1 MEVILREDIQKLGSK
16 GDIVTVKDGYAR
28 NYLLP
33 QKLALLATPGTRK
46 QVAEMKAA
54 AARKDASEKGAAETL
69 AEQMSAVELTFT
81 VKAGESDQLFG
92 SVTSMDIT
100 EALAAKGFSI
110 DRRKVELAEP
120 IRTLGEYT
128 VPVRIHRE
136 VAASVKLQVV
146 REEGEQEGQAGQ
158 EEQKEKE

>member
-1 MEVILREDIQKLGSK
+1 MEVILREDIQELGSK

-33 QKLALLATPGTRK
+33 QKLALLATTGTRK
-46 QVAEMKAA
+46 QVVEMKAA
-54 AARKDASEKGAAETL
+54 AARKDASQKSAAETL

-92 SVTSMDIT
+92 SVTSMDIA
-100 EALAAKGFSI
+100 EALEAKGFSI

>member
-16 GDIVTVKDGYAR
+16 GDIVTVKNGYAR

-33 QKLALLATPGTRK
+33 QKLALLATTGTRK
-46 QVAEMKAA
+46 QVVEMKAA
-54 AARKDASEKGAAETL
+54 AARKDASQKSAAETL

-92 SVTSMDIT
+92 SVTSMDIA
-100 EALAAKGFSI
+100 EALEAKGFSI

>member
-1 MEVILREDIQKLGSK
+1 MEVILRGDIQKLGSK

-33 QKLALLATPGTRK
+33 QKLALLATTGTRK
-46 QVAEMKAA
+46 QVVEMKAA
-54 AARKDASEKGAAETL
+54 AARKDASQKSAAETL

-92 SVTSMDIT
+92 SVTSMDIA
-100 EALAAKGFSI
+100 EALEAKGFSI
-110 DRRKVELAEP
+110 DRRKVELADP

-128 VPVRIHRE
+128 VSVRIHRA

>member
-33 QKLALLATPGTRK
+33 QKLALLATTGTRK

-54 AARKDASEKGAAETL
+54 AARKDASQKSAAETL

-92 SVTSMDIT
+92 SVTSMDIA
-100 EALAAKGFSI
+100 EALEAKGFSI

>member
-16 GDIVTVKDGYAR
+16 GDIVTVKNGYAR

-33 QKLALLATPGTRK
+33 QKLALLATTGTRK
-46 QVAEMKAA
+46 QVVEMKAA
-54 AARKDASEKGAAETL
+54 AARKDASQKSAAETL

-92 SVTSMDIT
+92 SVTSMDIA
-100 EALAAKGFSI
+100 EALEAKGFSI

-128 VPVRIHRE
+128 VSVRIHRE

>member
-1 MEVILREDIQKLGSK
+1 MEVILRGDIHKLGSK

-69 AEQMSAVELTFT
+69 AEQMSAVELTFP

-92 SVTSMDIT
+92 SVTSMDIA
-100 EALAAKGFSI
+100 EALEAKGFSI

>member
-33 QKLALLATPGTRK
+33 QKLALLATTGTRK

-69 AEQMSAVELTFT
+69 AEQMSAVELTFP

-92 SVTSMDIT
+92 SVTSMDIA
-100 EALAAKGFSI
+100 EALEAKGFSI

>member
-33 QKLALLATPGTRK
+33 QKLALLATTGTRK

-69 AEQMSAVELTFT
+69 AEQMSTVELTFT

-92 SVTSMDIT
+92 SVTSMDIA
-100 EALAAKGFSI
+100 EALEAKGFSI

>member
-33 QKLALLATPGTRK
+33 QKLALLATTGTRK
-46 QVAEMKAA
+46 QVVEMKAA
-54 AARKDASEKGAAETL
+54 AARKDASQKSAAETL

-92 SVTSMDIT
+92 SVTSMDIA
-100 EALAAKGFSI
+100 EALEAKGFSI

-128 VPVRIHRE
+128 VSVRIHRE

>member
-16 GDIVTVKDGYAR
+16 GDIVTVKNGYAR

-33 QKLALLATPGTRK
+33 QKLALLATTGTRK

-54 AARKDASEKGAAETL
+54 AARKDASQKSAAETL

-92 SVTSMDIT
+92 SVTSMDIA
-100 EALAAKGFSI
+100 EALEAKGFSI

-128 VPVRIHRE
+128 VSVRIHRA

>member
-1 MEVILREDIQKLGSK
+1 MEVILREDIQELGSK

-33 QKLALLATPGTRK
+33 QKLASLATTGTRK

-54 AARKDASEKGAAETL
+54 AARKDASQKSAAETL

-92 SVTSMDIT
+92 SVTSMDIA
-100 EALAAKGFSI
+100 EALEAKGFSI

>member
-1 MEVILREDIQKLGSK
+1 MEVILREDIQELGSK

-33 QKLALLATPGTRK
+33 QKLALLATTGTRK

-54 AARKDASEKGAAETL
+54 AARKDASQKSAAETL

-92 SVTSMDIT
+92 SVTSMDIA
-100 EALAAKGFSI
+100 EALEAKGFSI

-128 VPVRIHRE
+128 VSVRIHRE

>member
-1 MEVILREDIQKLGSK
+1 
-16 GDIVTVKDGYAR
+16 
-28 NYLLP
+28 
-33 QKLALLATPGTRK
+33 
-46 QVAEMKAA
+46 
-54 AARKDASEKGAAETL
+54 
-69 AEQMSAVELTFT
+69 

-100 EALAAKGFSI
+100 EALEAKGFSI

>member
-1 MEVILREDIQKLGSK
+1 MEVILREDIQELGSK

-33 QKLALLATPGTRK
+33 QKLALLATTGTRK
-46 QVAEMKAA
+46 QVVEMKAA
-54 AARKDASEKGAAETL
+54 AARKDASQKSAAETL

-92 SVTSMDIT
+92 SVTSMDIA
-100 EALAAKGFSI
+100 EALEAKGFSI

-128 VPVRIHRE
+128 VSVRIHRE

>member
-1 MEVILREDIQKLGSK
+1 MEVILREDIQELGSK

-33 QKLALLATPGTRK
+33 QKLALLATTGTRK
-46 QVAEMKAA
+46 QVVEMKAA
-54 AARKDASEKGAAETL
+54 AARKDASQKSAAETL

-92 SVTSMDIT
+92 SVTSMDIA
-100 EALAAKGFSI
+100 EALEAKGFSI

-128 VPVRIHRE
+128 VSVRIHRA

>member
-16 GDIVTVKDGYAR
+16 GDIVTVKNGYAR

-33 QKLALLATPGTRK
+33 QKLALLATTGTRK
-46 QVAEMKAA
+46 QVVEMKAA
-54 AARKDASEKGAAETL
+54 AARKDASQKSAAETL

-92 SVTSMDIT
+92 SVTSMDIA
-100 EALAAKGFSI
+100 EALEAKGFSI

-128 VPVRIHRE
+128 VSVRIHRA

>member
-33 QKLALLATPGTRK
+33 QKLALLATTGTRK
-46 QVAEMKAA
+46 QVVEMKAA
-54 AARKDASEKGAAETL
+54 AARKDASQKSAAETL

-92 SVTSMDIT
+92 SVTSMDIA
-100 EALAAKGFSI
+100 EALEAKGFSI